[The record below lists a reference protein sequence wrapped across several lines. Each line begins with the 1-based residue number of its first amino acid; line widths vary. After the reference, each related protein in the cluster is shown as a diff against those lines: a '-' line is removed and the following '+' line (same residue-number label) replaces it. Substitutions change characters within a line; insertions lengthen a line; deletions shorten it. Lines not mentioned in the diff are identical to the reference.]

1 MIIGKNYEIQNHTS
15 RRNNTYNLNILKI
28 IMESKEGKKII
39 HGKVIEI
46 NDYSKIARL
55 KGEDK
60 KPEQVIKIL
69 LDEIPDEELGKLM
82 LVEKVS
88 LVIGEGDK

>member
-1 MIIGKNYEIQNHTS
+1 MKM
-15 RRNNTYNLNILKI
+15 K
-28 IMESKEGKKII
+28 SKESKKII
-39 HGKVIEI
+39 RGTVIEI

-60 KPEQVIKIL
+60 KPEQVVKIL

-82 LVEKVS
+82 FIGKVG
-88 LVIGEGDK
+88 LILGGE

>member
-1 MIIGKNYEIQNHTS
+1 MVLDIK
-15 RRNNTYNLNILKI
+15 R
-28 IMESKEGKKII
+28 MESKEGKKII
-39 HGKVIEI
+39 QGTVIEI

-60 KPEQVIKIL
+60 KPEQVVKIL

-82 LVEKVS
+82 LVKKVGLMVSEK
-88 LVIGEGDK
+88 

>member
-1 MIIGKNYEIQNHTS
+1 
-15 RRNNTYNLNILKI
+15 
-28 IMESKEGKKII
+28 MESKEDKKIFQ
-39 HGKVIEI
+39 GKIIEVS
-46 NDYSKIARL
+46 DYSKIARL

-60 KPEQVIKIL
+60 KPEQVVKIL

-88 LVIGEGDK
+88 LVIGEEEK

>member
-1 MIIGKNYEIQNHTS
+1 MK
-15 RRNNTYNLNILKI
+15 
-28 IMESKEGKKII
+28 SKGDKKII

-46 NDYSKIARL
+46 NDYSKIARF

-60 KPEQVIKIL
+60 KPEQVVKIL

-82 LVEKVS
+82 LVGKVD
-88 LVIGEGDK
+88 LVIDEEAK

>member
-1 MIIGKNYEIQNHTS
+1 
-15 RRNNTYNLNILKI
+15 
-28 IMESKEGKKII
+28 MESKEGKKII
-39 HGKVIEI
+39 HGTVIEI

-60 KPEQVIKIL
+60 KPEQVVKIL

-82 LVEKVS
+82 FIGRVN
-88 LVIGEGDK
+88 LVIGEK

>member
-1 MIIGKNYEIQNHTS
+1 MITGT
-15 RRNNTYNLNILKI
+15 
-28 IMESKEGKKII
+28 
-39 HGKVIEI
+39 VIEI

-60 KPEQVIKIL
+60 KPEQVVKIL

-82 LVEKVS
+82 FIGKVG
-88 LVIGEGDK
+88 LIMGGE

>member
-1 MIIGKNYEIQNHTS
+1 
-15 RRNNTYNLNILKI
+15 
-28 IMESKEGKKII
+28 MESKEGKKII
-39 HGKVIEI
+39 HGTVIEI

-60 KPEQVIKIL
+60 KPEQVVKIL

-82 LVEKVS
+82 FIGRIGLVVGEK
-88 LVIGEGDK
+88 